1 MAEKDKKNWKTG
13 GNREVEIEI
22 EIAIETQRMKHREK
36 EGERENFMKNM
47 MEK

>member
-13 GNREVEIEI
+13 GNREVEI